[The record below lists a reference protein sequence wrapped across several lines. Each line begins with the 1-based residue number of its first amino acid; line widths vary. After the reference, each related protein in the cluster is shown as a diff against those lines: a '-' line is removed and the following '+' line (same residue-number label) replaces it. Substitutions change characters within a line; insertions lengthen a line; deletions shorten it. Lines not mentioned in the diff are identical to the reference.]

1 MAQTL
6 TPSELALDPLQ
17 GLWQTCE
24 QLHLYVNQLQQN
36 HRQLHQS
43 VLEGGKGVE
52 EQMQGL
58 QAIRETVANTSGQIQ
73 RLDFSTQQ
81 IAQAVT
87 LIRQFAAQTHLLAL
101 KASIEAARAGEE
113 GRGFAVIAEE
123 VRTLAAQSA
132 EATAAIEALVMTIQS
147 ETKDVAD
154 TLKKSRQQIEQEAAT
169 VVTSQDCWQQAL
181 TSEGNF
187 SPTVEAIV
195 KTTQEQR
202 QLLEVVQ
209 TLYQP

>member
-1 MAQTL
+1 MIQTL
-6 TPSELALDPLQ
+6 NSSELALDPLQ
-17 GLWQTCE
+17 GLRQTCE
-24 QLHLYVNQLQQN
+24 QLHLYTNQLQQN

-52 EQMQGL
+52 EQIQGL
-58 QAIRETVANTSGQIQ
+58 QAIRETVANTSGQIE

-154 TLKKSRQQIEQEAAT
+154 TLKKGRQQIEQEAAT
-169 VVTSQDCWQQAL
+169 VVTSQDYWQQAL
-181 TSEGNF
+181 NSQGNF

-209 TLYQP
+209 NLYQP